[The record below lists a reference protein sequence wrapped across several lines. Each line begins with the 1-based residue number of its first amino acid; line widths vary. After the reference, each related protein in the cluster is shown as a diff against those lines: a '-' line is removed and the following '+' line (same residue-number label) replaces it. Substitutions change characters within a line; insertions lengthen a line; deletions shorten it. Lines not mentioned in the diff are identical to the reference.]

1 MAVLLTLESSL
12 NLFREAEEDRQ
23 IKVLKVQLAFET
35 PSLTFLSLH
44 SLPLPS
50 PLFPSLTF
58 PSIPFRSLPFLSLHS
73 STLPSPPPPSRPRPS
88 PPVPSASSLAP
99 PSREAK
105 AEGKLGTA
113 CMAKVFEAQLE
124 AAQEI
129 AFDPVLNETC
139 SKDVERLCK
148 DVEPGE
154 GRIQECLVSGRRSG
168 QSTQFLNEWFWAAG
182 VNSMSRAAVEAGF
195 VLSLGYGASRSAS

>member
-1 MAVLLTLESSL
+1 MRKDNKIQAKRKRPARKELL
-12 NLFREAEEDRQ
+12 RAKRGK
-23 IKVLKVQLAFET
+23 KVLKKNS
-35 PSLTFLSLH
+35 PSKLL
-44 SLPLPS
+44 
-50 PLFPSLTF
+50 
-58 PSIPFRSLPFLSLHS
+58 
-73 STLPSPPPPSRPRPS
+73 PRP
-88 PPVPSASSLAP
+88 PT
-99 PSREAK
+99 REAK